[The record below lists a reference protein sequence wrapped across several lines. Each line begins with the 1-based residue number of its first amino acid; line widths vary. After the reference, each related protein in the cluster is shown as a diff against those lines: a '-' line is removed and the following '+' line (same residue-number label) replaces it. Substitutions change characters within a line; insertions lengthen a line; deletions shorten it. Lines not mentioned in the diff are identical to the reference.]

1 MKLCFIIFVNL
12 FREDTDIALLLLYY
26 WQTEYKELY
35 INTEKSGK
43 IWNISHSAKALG
55 NQRRYC

>member
-1 MKLCFIIFVNL
+1 MKLCFTIFVNL
-12 FREDTDIALLLLYY
+12 FREDTDIVLLLLYY

-55 NQRRYC
+55 N